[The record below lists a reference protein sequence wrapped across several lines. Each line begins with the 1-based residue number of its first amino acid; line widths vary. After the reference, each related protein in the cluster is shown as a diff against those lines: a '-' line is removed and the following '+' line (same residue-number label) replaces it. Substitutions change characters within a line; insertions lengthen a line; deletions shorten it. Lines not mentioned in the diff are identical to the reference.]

1 MSTIEHVIGREV
13 LDSRGNPT
21 VEAEVLLDSGAR
33 GRAIAPSGAS
43 TGIREA
49 VELRDGGDRFS
60 GKGVLRAVAN
70 VNGEIADAVRGIDAL
85 DQRAL
90 DYAMIDLDG
99 TPDKGRLG
107 ANAILAVSLASAK
120 ALADDLEIPL
130 YRSIGGAN
138 AHVLPVPMFNVLNGG
153 AHATNSVD
161 FQEFMLMPV
170 GAASFSEAL
179 RWGAETYHVLRA
191 LLAERGLSTAVGD
204 EGGFAPDLPHN
215 EDAVKLLLEAIERA
229 GRVPGDEIALALDP
243 ATSELWDDGSYVLA
257 GEGRTLSPAE
267 LADYWV
273 DLVDRYPIVL
283 IEDGMAEEDWD
294 GWAAHTKALGG
305 RIQLVGDDIFVTNA
319 SILERGIREGVANA
333 ILIKLNQIGTLTET
347 LETVALANRSSYA
360 TVISHR
366 SGETEDTTIADLV
379 VAVNAGQLKS
389 GAPARSD
396 RVAKY
401 NQLLR
406 IEEDLGESAA
416 FPGRAALVG
425 ARQGRGMARASRK
438 APRRAR
444 AAKAAG
450 SVGRARLAFLG
461 AIVVSAV
468 VLFAWFPA
476 GSLLS
481 QRSNL
486 AGTEAQ
492 LGALH
497 TQDAALAQEK
507 KNLSDAGEIGRIA
520 REQYQLVSPGQQAYE
535 VLPPSGATAAGTP
548 YAGDPGSDGP
558 VTPSATPELPPG
570 GVTTTTTPAT
580 LARHPPGAGV
590 DAVGRWPRV
599 AHGARARILALTP
612 AVDAGRAQTGD
623 DEVVALLLGR
633 DPGGAFT
640 VVVRGDDGRPVVI
653 ANEPFLRDGTPM
665 PTRYWLVDPE
675 LRAAVG
681 RLEAAGG
688 VREAEAQVDDAAL
701 ADGHRRYAA
710 RTRCPHT
717 PDWTGAAERG

>member
-1 MSTIEHVIGREV
+1 
-13 LDSRGNPT
+13 
-21 VEAEVLLDSGAR
+21 
-33 GRAIAPSGAS
+33 
-43 TGIREA
+43 
-49 VELRDGGDRFS
+49 
-60 GKGVLRAVAN
+60 
-70 VNGEIADAVRGIDAL
+70 
-85 DQRAL
+85 
-90 DYAMIDLDG
+90 MIDLDG

-229 GRVPGDEIALALDP
+229 GRVPGEEIALALDP

-273 DLVDRYPIVL
+273 DLVDRYPIVS

-319 SILERGIREGVANA
+319 AILERGIREGVANA

-347 LETVALANRSSYA
+347 LETVALANRSSLRHGDLA
-360 TVISHR
+360 PLGRDRGHDDR
-366 SGETEDTTIADLV
+366 RPRGGGERRAAQVGGTRPV
-379 VAVNAGQLKS
+379 RPRGQVQPA
-389 GAPARSD
+389 APD
-396 RVAKY
+396 R
-401 NQLLR
+401 
-406 IEEDLGESAA
+406 GG
-416 FPGRAALVG
+416 PGRVGRLPGAGRARWGAL
-425 ARQGRGMARASRK
+425 QGRGMARASRK

-580 LARHPPGAGV
+580 SPRRPSRRRRRRRR
-590 DAVGRWPRV
+590 VGRPRV

-612 AVDAGRAQTGD
+612 AADAGRSQAGD

-710 RTRCPHT
+710 ERDALHTARLDRT
-717 PDWTGAAERG
+717 ASERGSGRHAPGGQVPPRPCGLVAGRGRRRRRGVGGRTPRVDTAGGLTTRAL